1 MGTAKYFD
9 DAVHDLASGD
19 DDLDAEEVS
28 SEGMGL
34 ILLLEGPQLIVFA
47 ADGPRA
53 DGRRVELGR
62 RSDDFIKKIHR
73 SFGRNQ

>member
-47 ADGPRA
+47 ADGPRTVGPRGGA
-53 DGRRVELGR
+53 GKAVR
-62 RSDDFIKKIHR
+62 
-73 SFGRNQ
+73 